1 LPWRTVVGVVGDT
14 RKTFASAQP
23 DVPDVYVPYAQ
34 NPRSWQAIVV
44 RTSRPESSM
53 FESIKRAVG
62 SVDAGLAPSGVESVE
77 NLAAQRLG
85 QRSGL
90 LVLLGAFAT
99 FALVLSALALYAS
112 LAYTVLQRRS
122 ELAVRRAVGASA
134 AAIMRLVVGEGLVTA
149 ALGVVAGTIASLALS
164 RVLANQLFGIG
175 RSDPVTLV
183 SIAIVLAFTAL
194 AACAIPGL
202 RAARSDP
209 ALALR
214 D

>member
-1 LPWRTVVGVVGDT
+1 
-14 RKTFASAQP
+14 
-23 DVPDVYVPYAQ
+23 
-34 NPRSWQAIVV
+34 
-44 RTSRPESSM
+44 M
-53 FESIKRAVG
+53 
-62 SVDAGLAPSGVESVE
+62 APSARDIAHSQRRSGAAHRAAESPPATRSVE
-77 NLAAQRLG
+77 NLAAQELG

-112 LAYTVLQRRS
+112 LSY
-122 ELAVRRAVGASA
+122 RAATQVGAGRAPRRGRKCIIDYA
-134 AAIMRLVVGEGLVTA
+134 AVVGEGLVTA
-149 ALGVVAGTIASLALS
+149 ALGVAAGTIASLALS

-175 RSDPVTLV
+175 KSDPVALV
-183 SIAIVLAFTAL
+183 SIASVLALTAL

-202 RAARSDP
+202 RATRTDP